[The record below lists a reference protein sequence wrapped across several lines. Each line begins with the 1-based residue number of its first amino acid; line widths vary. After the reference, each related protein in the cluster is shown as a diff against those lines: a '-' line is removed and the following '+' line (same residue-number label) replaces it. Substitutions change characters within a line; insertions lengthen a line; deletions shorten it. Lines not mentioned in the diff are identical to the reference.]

1 MSSRTGAARARK
13 QDTKLVF
20 RNDFS
25 EILIK
30 PKDNEFTEEDYWQ
43 FCADHKDL
51 RIEMTKEGHMIIMMP
66 VGSEGS
72 HYNFNLTTRFG
83 TWAEADGSGIGFD
96 SSGGFRLPN
105 NAKRSPDVS
114 WVKRERWEAL
124 SPKER
129 KRFAPLCPDFVVE
142 LRSES
147 DRLIK
152 LQDKMQEYIENGAQL
167 GWLIDPIEK
176 KVHVYRPDAPVEILD
191 HPAEVSGEPLLS
203 GFALKL
209 AGIIA

>member
-1 MSSRTGAARARK
+1 MSTRTGAVRAK
-13 QDTKLVF
+13 KKLTLALPE
-20 RNDFS
+20 DFD
-25 EILIK
+25 EIVI
-30 PKDNEFTEEDYWQ
+30 NFGEHEFTEEDYWQ

-51 RIEMTKEGHMIIMMP
+51 RIEMTNEGHMIIMMP

-72 HYNFNLTTRFG
+72 HRNLTLAVRFG
-83 TWAEADGSGIGFD
+83 TWAEADGTGIGFD

-105 NAKRSPDVS
+105 KAKRSPDVA

-142 LRSES
+142 LRSET
-147 DRLIK
+147 DRLNK
-152 LQDKMQEYIENGAQL
+152 LQDKMQEYIDNGAQL

-191 HPAEVSGEPLLS
+191 NPAEVFGDPLLS
-203 GFALKL
+203 GFTLKL
-209 AGIIA
+209 AGIIG